1 MKKPLCIYCGQNPG
15 ITRDHI
21 PPRCFFEEPCP
32 SINRITVPCCEPCK
46 LADEPNDAKARNL
59 IISTI
64 QAEPH
69 RVVESQ
75 LASARNRGL
84 EYYGQLP
91 TMLDYMVQADIHT
104 PGGIYLGSAPAFNFD
119 SPLIDAF
126 LHRMAKGLLHTVK
139 KSGFMPSKI
148 RWRANLPNDD
158 FGIFASGVSRTVG
171 DVFSYHAVFT
181 EESQDSLWLLS
192 FYERLHFVVHLQ
204 STVTS

>member
-1 MKKPLCIYCGQNPG
+1 VKKSFCIYCGQNPG
-15 ITRDHI
+15 TTRDHL
-21 PPRCFFEEPCP
+21 PPQCFFEEPCP
-32 SINRITVPCCEPCK
+32 NINRITVPCCEPCR

-84 EYYGQLP
+84 ELHGQLP
-91 TMLDYMVQADIHT
+91 IMLQHMVQADIHT
-104 PGGIYLGSAPAFNFD
+104 PAGIYLGSAPAFNLD
-119 SPLIDAF
+119 SPVMDAF
-126 LHRMAKGLLHTVK
+126 LHRMARGLLHSVK

-148 RWRANLPNDD
+148 KWRTNLPRDG
-158 FGIFASGVSRTVG
+158 FGIFASGISRAVG
-171 DVFSYHAVFT
+171 DVFSYRAVFPQ
-181 EESQDSLWLLS
+181 ESQDSLWLLT

-204 STVTS
+204 STMA